1 MVWQICICYPNGEE
15 RALRS
20 CKDRETALRCV
31 DAIYAQG
38 YPMHVAYIVR
48 SANSSDS
55 FSSQLSFPSW
65 EFTRIPAL
73 K

>member
-1 MVWQICICYPNGEE
+1 MVWQICIRYPNGQE

-20 CKDRETALRCV
+20 CKDREAALRCV

-48 SANSSDS
+48 PADP
-55 FSSQLSFPSW
+55 FDPFPADLSFPDW
-65 EFTRIPAL
+65 EL
-73 K
+73 V

>member
-1 MVWQICICYPNGEE
+1 MSWQVCIQFPNGKE

-20 CKDRETALRCV
+20 CHDREVALRYI

-48 SANSSDS
+48 
-55 FSSQLSFPSW
+55 
-65 EFTRIPAL
+65 PAEL
-73 K
+73 LVPVQTAPVPPLQAV